1 MLQLD
6 ALPNANQESENLRKS
21 DFYCDTS
28 ISLKPTTDDLEGSL

>member
-1 MLQLD
+1 MLQLH

-21 DFYCDTS
+21 DFCDTS